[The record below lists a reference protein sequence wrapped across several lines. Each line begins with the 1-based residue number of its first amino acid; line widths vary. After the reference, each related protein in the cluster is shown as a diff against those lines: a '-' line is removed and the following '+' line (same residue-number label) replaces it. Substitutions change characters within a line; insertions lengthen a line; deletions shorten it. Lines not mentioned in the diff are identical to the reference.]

1 MTDTHHDIGKPQHTP
16 HRKSVLV
23 IGRDHH
29 VAEIVTEAL
38 PDWRLERADDNET
51 ALLLLRA
58 QHFHLVLTGDETS
71 GQEDVELL
79 RDVRRTRPHLRL
91 IILTNASTPRDV
103 IESMKERA
111 FSYFSAPY
119 TAEALTDMLRHAT
132 EAPVWDEGIELLSAT
147 TEWLGLAARC
157 DLRTADRMVQFIHEF
172 SDLPEAHRD
181 DVGTAFRE
189 ILLNAIEHGG
199 NLDPSQHVVIS
210 YIRARDAVICRIK
223 DPGEGFSLEQL
234 RESAMSEPTDDP
246 LQHVEFRKERGM
258 RPGGY
263 GVLLAKSLVDDLIYN
278 EKGNEVMLI
287 KYLHRK

>member
-1 MTDTHHDIGKPQHTP
+1 MANIDSETNKQKPAP
-16 HRKSVLV
+16 HRKGVLV

-38 PDWRLERADDNET
+38 PDWQLERAVDNET
-51 ALLLLRA
+51 ALQMLRA

-79 RDVRRTRPHLRL
+79 RDVRRTRPHFRL

-103 IESMKERA
+103 LESMKERA

-157 DLRTADRMVQFIHEF
+157 DLRTADRLVQFIHEF

-234 RESAMSEPTDDP
+234 RESAMSEDADDP
-246 LQHVEFRKERGM
+246 LRHIEFRKEHGM